1 MRAFHV
7 LWQASLSQVFQENDV
22 AHRVACHKAKPIGE
36 CFVLG
41 HGDGFAGHGL
51 GHACSFSVAAGDD
64 GVFHLAV
71 DLVLSPI
78 GGSDKAVQTREVEE
92 ETDQPH
98 TARTD
103 LDTDEVEGSNA
114 PMEEG

>member
-1 MRAFHV
+1 
-7 LWQASLSQVFQENDV
+7 
-22 AHRVACHKAKPIGE
+22 
-36 CFVLG
+36 
-41 HGDGFAGHGL
+41 
-51 GHACSFSVAAGDD
+51 
-64 GVFHLAV
+64 
-71 DLVLSPI
+71 VLSPI

-98 TARTD
+98 TASTD